1 MSLLRRLFPS
11 LRSTAVAS
19 HHHMGIADALDTL
32 TTLDIEIAHAPD
44 DATRDA
50 LMDRRERLAAR
61 LPAGETEKPAVEQ
74 LRLVNEEL
82 FFSDIEMKGAIAA
95 DASDTTIA
103 NIAKR
108 TKTLQELR
116 SAIKTKIA
124 APTAV

>member
-1 MSLLRRLFPS
+1 
-11 LRSTAVAS
+11 
-19 HHHMGIADALDTL
+19 MGIADALDAL

-50 LMDRRERLAAR
+50 LSDRRERLAAR

-74 LRLVNEEL
+74 LRKVNEEL

-116 SAIKTKIA
+116 SAIKATFVA
-124 APTAV
+124 APPVTVHCPLTV